1 MVYKEWA
8 SVTVGESPVE
18 RWQNKVR
25 HLRQYLRGWAKNIS
39 GEYKK
44 LKQKLGLLIDELDIK
59 AETVPLSV
67 AECAAKKEAEA
78 YLAQLRHDEESK

>member
-1 MVYKEWA
+1 MAEQG
-8 SVTVGESPVE
+8 STLVE

-44 LKQKLGLLIDELDIK
+44 LKQKLGLRIDELDIK
-59 AETVPLSV
+59 AEVVPLSM

-78 YLAQLRHDEESK
+78 FGSMKMR